1 MISPI
6 DRRNFMAI
14 AALLA
19 SSAALPASAE
29 EQAKGGHEQS
39 MMKLRPM
46 RRKSPCLSIPGWWRL
61 T

>member
-14 AALLA
+14 AALMA

-39 MMKLRPM
+39 IMKT
-46 RRKSPCLSIPGWWRL
+46 KQEIF
-61 T
+61 TIIQKEQ